1 MAEDLEPQPYLGAP
15 VTLISSLDVR
25 YEGILFTIDPNE
37 STVALQNVKCL
48 GTEDRASGDKVIPK
62 SDTVYEFIIFRGENI
77 KTICLSEGTEPKEKS
92 PINDPSILKVGPTGT
107 APIKTSAR
115 AGQPHHAPHPRQNHN
130 QLQSQRRYH
139 HHNNHHNNDNRWA
152 GQQRY
157 PQNQHHY
164 NNQRNRY
171 NGPPNRRYYR
181 YDNRRGRNPHH
192 QYRRNNRY
200 NNNNR
205 RNPRYRNSEY
215 APGNAQFLTRS
226 QENPENPAESL
237 KDDFDFAGA
246 NARFSKNEF
255 EEEHDE
261 PQPEVKEVQ
270 KDPAQ
275 SEKKPTEEVEEE
287 NTSEKKEPVV
297 EKGDKEVVVEN
308 KGDPAKASPPKFE
321 YKYDAEVSFFD
332 DLDAG
337 FEQRSNRNA
346 KQRRE
351 VDTKTFGSIAANYA
365 PRTYRN
371 RYKGRRRYNRNRY

>member
-1 MAEDLEPQPYLGAP
+1 MADDLEPQPYLGAP

-48 GTEDRASGDKVIPK
+48 GTEDRQSGDKAIPK

-107 APIKTSAR
+107 APTKTSAR
-115 AGQPHHAPHPRQNHN
+115 AGQSHHVPHPRQTNQNHH
-130 QLQSQRRYH
+130 QPQRRYH
-139 HHNNHHNNDNRWA
+139 NHHHHNNDNRWA

-157 PQNQHHY
+157 HQNHHHHH
-164 NNQRNRY
+164 QRNRY
-171 NGPPNRRYYR
+171 GPPNRRYYR
-181 YDNRRGRNPHH
+181 YDNRRGRGPHH

-200 NNNNR
+200 NNR

-226 QENPENPAESL
+226 QENPENPTESL

-255 EEEHDE
+255 EEKLDE
-261 PQPEVKEVQ
+261 PQPKVKEVQ
-270 KDPAQ
+270 KDPAE
-275 SEKKPTEEVEEE
+275 SEKNTTEEVKDEES
-287 NTSEKKEPVV
+287 TSEKKEPAV
-297 EKGDKEVVVEN
+297 EKGDKESVVEN
-308 KGDPAKASPPKFE
+308 KGDPAKASPMKFE
-321 YKYDAEVSFFD
+321 YKYNADVSFFD

-351 VDTKTFGSIAANYA
+351 VDTQTFGSIAANYA